1 MKVFYQSTEALWL
14 LFNLFASA
22 FALKEENVF
31 AWMYMSTHTQ
41 GETISFA
48 VTKCSRMRAYIPSL
62 PVRVPTGIF
71 TLCAITA
78 VPKHCLS
85 SFGASFSP
93 CHLLPYNSAMVMML
107 IFMFPS
113 RAQIEGII
121 GALPMVKPMIG

>member
-1 MKVFYQSTEALWL
+1 MDVH
-14 LFNLFASA
+14 
-22 FALKEENVF
+22 VH
-31 AWMYMSTHTQ
+31 THTR
-41 GETISFA
+41 GDNLPFA
-48 VTKCSRMRAYIPSL
+48 VTKRSRMRAYIPSL
-62 PVRVPTGIF
+62 PVHVPTGIF